1 MQERKVPGSCLFHFR
16 SSHAVPTAAA
26 AGTGVVGAGEE
37 GFVTKAP
44 LSEQTAILP
53 FLSKSQLSLLSH
65 QGCRAER
72 ARSSEPHPTFLP
84 DSMCESPCY
93 QWNTF
98 SKSYQ
103 FQSSSHHRASYHS
116 RLFLFKMGK

>member
-65 QGCRAER
+65 QVPG
-72 ARSSEPHPTFLP
+72 
-84 DSMCESPCY
+84 
-93 QWNTF
+93 
-98 SKSYQ
+98 
-103 FQSSSHHRASYHS
+103 RASTVQRAPPH
-116 RLFLFKMGK
+116 LPA